1 MRLISQNGN
10 YDVPYEKVVVTTS
23 FLNRNKIIVQEPGAT
38 GDWIPMAE
46 YSSKEKVKKALCL
59 LHEAYAGTVL
69 VRNLELSED
78 AAEIFKTA
86 HANMI
91 FASADNQEPKIE
103 FLNNRIFR
111 FPKDEDI
118 EV

>member
-1 MRLISQNGN
+1 MRLISQNGD

-23 FLNRNKIIVQEPGAT
+23 SLNRNKIIVQKPGAT

-46 YSSKEKVKKALCL
+46 YSSEEKVKKALCSL
-59 LHEAYAGTVL
+59 YEAYAGTAL
-69 VRNLELSED
+69 IWNLKLSED
-78 AAEIFKTA
+78 AAEVFKRA

-91 FASADNQEPKIE
+91 FASVDNQEPKIE

-111 FPKDEDI
+111 FPKDDDI

>member
-1 MRLISQNGN
+1 MRLISQNGY
-10 YDVPYEKVVVTTS
+10 YDVPYEKVVVTIS

-38 GDWIPMAE
+38 NDWISMAE
-46 YSSKEKVKKALCL
+46 YSSGEKVKKALRL

-69 VRNLELSED
+69 IQNLELSED
-78 AAEIFKTA
+78 AAEILKRA
-86 HANMI
+86 HANMT
-91 FASADNQEPKIE
+91 FASLDNQEPKIE